1 MRTRH
6 LELLIGRTAEM
17 IYMDG
22 KGRLTG
28 RRIVVKAVKDGY
40 IQAYCLDRRA
50 PRVFR
55 ISRILACA
63 AAKGSRPER
72 RPAGS
77 ALPPGPP
84 ILS

>member
-1 MRTRH
+1 
-6 LELLIGRTAEM
+6 
-17 IYMDG
+17 
-22 KGRLTG
+22 
-28 RRIVVKAVKDGY
+28 VKDGY